1 VLEIATSIPA
11 ARLAVAGARVQGRS
25 IGFVPTMGALH
36 EGHLRLVEHCRERA
50 GFTVVSIFVN
60 PTQFGPSEDF
70 ERYPRTLDDDIC
82 KCRDAG
88 VDLVFTPTR
97 ADVYPHG
104 ESASTFVEVPGLS
117 HILEGAIRP
126 SHFRGVTTVVAAL
139 FHMIR
144 PDLAVFGQKDYQQ
157 QLLIR
162 RMVQDLHMAVEIV
175 TAPTVREPDGLAMS
189 SRNRYLDPE
198 QRRGATVLYRALE
211 EARALVAA
219 GERDADRVRQVLQS
233 AVESEGTARLEY
245 AVAADAE
252 TLAELD
258 DIAPG
263 RPAVALLAARFGTTR
278 LIDNARLME

>member
-11 ARLAVAGARVQGRS
+11 ARLAVAGARVQGRT

-36 EGHLRLVEHCRERA
+36 EGHIRLLDHCRERA

-70 ERYPRTLDDDIC
+70 DRYPRTLDDDIG
-82 KCRDAG
+82 KCREAG
-88 VDLVFTPTR
+88 ADLVFTPTR

-104 ESASTFVEVPGLS
+104 EAATTFVEVPGLS
-117 HILEGAIRP
+117 QVLEGAIRP
-126 SHFRGVTTVVAAL
+126 THFRGVTTVVAAL
-139 FHMIR
+139 FHMVR

-162 RMVQDLHMAVEIV
+162 RMVEDLHMGVEIV
-175 TAPTVREPDGLAMS
+175 TAPTIREPDGLAMS
-189 SRNRYLDPE
+189 SRNRYLNAE

-211 EARALVAA
+211 EARGLVVG
-219 GERDADRVRQVLQS
+219 GERDADRVRHVLRS
-233 AVESEGTARLEY
+233 TVESEGTARLEY
-245 AVAADAE
+245 AVAADAQ

-258 DIAPG
+258 DIVPG

-278 LIDNARLME
+278 LIDNARLTE